1 MKLTTL
7 QELNKIRDTQL
18 RTQVYRAIQENPNFK
33 FKVEVRK
40 ILQQDLIP
48 ITLLDRS
55 DTKRTIN
62 YVLVDENEV
71 IPYIPGEHYIHIKH
85 NTMYIIYHILEV

>member
-7 QELNKIRDTQL
+7 QELNKIKDIRL

-33 FKVEVRK
+33 FKVETYK
-40 ILQQDLIP
+40 IITQDLIP
-48 ITLLDRS
+48 VTLLDH
-55 DTKRTIN
+55 TIN
-62 YVLVDENEV
+62 YILVDENEA
-71 IPYIPGEHYIHIKH
+71 IPYIPGEHYIRIKQ

>member
-7 QELNKIRDTQL
+7 QELNKIKDIRL

-33 FKVEVRK
+33 FKVETRK
-40 ILQQDLIP
+40 IITQDLMP
-48 ITLLDRS
+48 ISLLDNS
-55 DTKRTIN
+55 NTKRTLN
-62 YVLVDENEV
+62 YILVDENEV
-71 IPYIPGEHYIHIKH
+71 IPYIPGEHYIYTKQ